1 MMYLCIGLIAI
12 DSIYAKDLMSKIV
25 FCKNHSIQYMAHI
38 IFRDLKQALRLCG
51 WELVGVYGNRYFYR
65 HPAVRDGLI
74 LSGKGN
80 DEVPLAIL
88 AIVEQRLGQCLRPV
102 LD

>member
-1 MMYLCIGLIAI
+1 
-12 DSIYAKDLMSKIV
+12 
-25 FCKNHSIQYMAHI
+25 MAHI
-38 IFRDLKQALRLCG
+38 NFRDLKQALRLCG
-51 WELVGVYGNRYFYR
+51 WELEKVDGNRYFYR
-65 HPAVRDGLI
+65 HPAVPEGLS

-80 DEVPLAIL
+80 NEVPLAIL